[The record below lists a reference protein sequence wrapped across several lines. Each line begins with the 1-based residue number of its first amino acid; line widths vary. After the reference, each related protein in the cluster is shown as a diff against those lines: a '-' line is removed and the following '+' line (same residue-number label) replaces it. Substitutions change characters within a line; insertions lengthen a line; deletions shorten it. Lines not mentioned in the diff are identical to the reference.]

1 MVRCSPLKRALGKMK
16 GIREL
21 MKDKIYVE
29 AFNSH
34 RHYDQMAN
42 KALTI
47 FVAVIAGTVA
57 LQLKFLTTEFEKEA
71 YLYLALSVT
80 NLIVV
85 LGCLRAYRS
94 FDSYA
99 TIALNVASA
108 IETNDKRFK
117 GEVVGFA
124 YVFKHIDNF
133 KWLSS
138 TGTSKTFKWLAT
150 LGTISILF
158 NFVLGACLYIG

>member
-1 MVRCSPLKRALGKMK
+1 
-16 GIREL
+16 
-21 MKDKIYVE
+21 
-29 AFNSH
+29 
-34 RHYDQMAN
+34 
-42 KALTI
+42 
-47 FVAVIAGTVA
+47 
-57 LQLKFLTTEFEKEA
+57 
-71 YLYLALSVT
+71 
-80 NLIVV
+80 
-85 LGCLRAYRS
+85 
-94 FDSYA
+94 A